1 MISKEKRVGE
11 DESEMLLES
20 VVEHLAQQ
28 ADEISNRLVT
38 AYTDEIV
45 DYRSQPEGFLMN
57 DVFENSRTSLFT
69 LRDWLRGEAD
79 EVRSF
84 EDFRN
89 SAVRRFR
96 QGISVQALL
105 HSYRLWGQ
113 IVWEEIASLPQC
125 KTSPATGFAVAGEVM
140 HYVNRVSL
148 AVANSYLEEAEGVI
162 QDRHLAERNA
172 LEELISAATI
182 SERVYSYLS
191 RLGIDLDQRYCV
203 ILLHRRNPSAADSS
217 RARDDLSSVRRLLPA
232 SPLSKP
238 LVGLREEEIVV
249 ILPTAGIADGAVGT
263 VANEISTKLDRYA
276 VGVSRTH
283 AGGGRTS
290 EAYREASDAVRIA
303 RIQGDLR
310 AYFYTD
316 VLLQA
321 VVDRSGLREAILGE
335 TVDPLLDYDK
345 AHGSSLVQ
353 TLRVYILR
361 RFNLTQTAAELNIRP
376 NTVRYRL
383 ERIQELSGRNPNH
396 PDDLVLLALGSKI
409 NYDFSGSILS
419 RGS

>member
-1 MISKEKRVGE
+1 
-11 DESEMLLES
+11 
-20 VVEHLAQQ
+20 
-28 ADEISNRLVT
+28 
-38 AYTDEIV
+38 
-45 DYRSQPEGFLMN
+45 
-57 DVFENSRTSLFT
+57 
-69 LRDWLRGEAD
+69 
-79 EVRSF
+79 
-84 EDFRN
+84 
-89 SAVRRFR
+89 
-96 QGISVQALL
+96 
-105 HSYRLWGQ
+105 
-113 IVWEEIASLPQC
+113 
-125 KTSPATGFAVAGEVM
+125 
-140 HYVNRVSL
+140 
-148 AVANSYLEEAEGVI
+148 NSYLEEAEGVI

-172 LEELISAATI
+172 LEEPISAATI

-191 RLGIDLDQRYCV
+191 RLGIDLEQRYCV

-263 VANEISTKLDRYA
+263 VANEISTGLDRYA

-321 VVDRSGLREAILGE
+321 VVARS
-335 TVDPLLDYDK
+335 
-345 AHGSSLVQ
+345 
-353 TLRVYILR
+353 
-361 RFNLTQTAAELNIRP
+361 
-376 NTVRYRL
+376 RL
-383 ERIQELSGRNPNH
+383 
-396 PDDLVLLALGSKI
+396 
-409 NYDFSGSILS
+409 
-419 RGS
+419 

>member
-1 MISKEKRVGE
+1 MRE
-11 DESEMLLES
+11 DGSEILLES
-20 VVEHLAQQ
+20 VAEHLAQH
-28 ADEISNRLVT
+28 ADEISNRLIT

-69 LRDWLRGEAD
+69 LRDWLRGDAD

-113 IVWEEIASLPQC
+113 IVWEEIASLPEC
-125 KTSPATGFAVAGEVM
+125 KTSPATGFAVAGDVM
-140 HYVNRVSL
+140 RYVNRVSL
-148 AVANSYLEEAEGVI
+148 AVANAYLEEAEGVI

-172 LEELISAATI
+172 LEELISGAEI

-191 RLGIDLDQRYCV
+191 RLGIDLDQRHCV
-203 ILLHRRNPSAADSS
+203 LLLHRRNPSAAESS
-217 RARDDLSSVRRLLPA
+217 QARDDLSAVRRLLPA
-232 SPLSKP
+232 SPVSKP

-249 ILPTAGIADGAVGT
+249 ILPTAGLAESTVRAVAD
-263 VANEISTKLDRYA
+263 EISAGVVRYA

-283 AGGGRTS
+283 EGEGRAFD
-290 EAYREASDAVRIA
+290 AYREASDAVRIA
-303 RIQGDLR
+303 RLQGDLR
-310 AYFYTD
+310 PYFYTD

-321 VVDRSGLREAILGE
+321 IVERSGLSATILGE
-335 TVDPLLDYDK
+335 TVGPLSDYDK
-345 AHGSSLVQ
+345 AHNSNLVH
-353 TLRVYILR
+353 TLRAYILK
-361 RFNLTQTAAELNIRP
+361 RFNLTHTAAELNIRP

-383 ERIQELSGRNPNH
+383 ERIREISGRDPDR
-396 PDDLVLLALGSKI
+396 PDDLVLLALGTRISH
-409 NYDFSGSILS
+409 DFSSQKV
-419 RGS
+419 RAEH